1 MQRVNHRTAY
11 IDVLSVLA
19 ALAVVSL
26 HTNGCFWQFSA
37 TERYWKTANIIE
49 GLCYF
54 AVPIFF
60 MINGATLIDYR
71 SRYSTV
77 EFFKKRV
84 MKTVIPFISWS
95 LIGILFRLYYLKDLK
110 IEELSM
116 RWIVQ
121 GINHTSI
128 VASLYWF
135 FPALFSVYLAIP
147 VLSVIPEEKRKA
159 IFSYIVAAGFTIN
172 ILFPF
177 ILEIMDLSKPAFKM
191 IFASNYLIYVLA
203 GYLLSH
209 YELRKKWRR
218 ILILLGLGGVVLQIY
233 GTYVGSVR
241 SGSIYS
247 GFRGYENVPAFLYSI
262 AVFLLVRYHCND
274 IRSGIG
280 IKFINTV
287 RNYTFPI
294 YLLHWFVY
302 QILLKELSID
312 TRSIAYRIGAPI
324 PICIIVIAIT
334 YLVRKMP
341 VIKNILP

>member
-128 VASLYWF
+128 VASL
-135 FPALFSVYLAIP
+135 LVFSGFVFSISGDTCA
-147 VLSVIPEEKRKA
+147 VCNTGRKEK
-159 IFSYIVAAGFTIN
+159 SD
-172 ILFPF
+172 IL
-177 ILEIMDLSKPAFKM
+177 LHS
-191 IFASNYLIYVLA
+191 S
-203 GYLLSH
+203 
-209 YELRKKWRR
+209 RR
-218 ILILLGLGGVVLQIY
+218 IYNQ
-233 GTYVGSVR
+233 
-241 SGSIYS
+241 
-247 GFRGYENVPAFLYSI
+247 YSI
-262 AVFLLVRYHCND
+262 AIY
-274 IRSGIG
+274 IG
-280 IKFINTV
+280 DYGSK
-287 RNYTFPI
+287 
-294 YLLHWFVY
+294 
-302 QILLKELSID
+302 QASIQD
-312 TRSIAYRIGAPI
+312 D
-324 PICIIVIAIT
+324 ICIKLFDLCTCRLFIEP
-334 YLVRKMP
+334 L
-341 VIKNILP
+341 